1 MTLKKKLP
9 NQLTVATYNI
19 QFGIN
24 SEQIITSIVTLVTN
38 GAQIICLQELINT
51 PQERFIVDR
60 ILNRLGKNWQAAYH
74 VGTEQSRLSIGTGI
88 LWNTQVVKL
97 NHTEKILLPKL
108 KRFDLHEHVYYRL
121 IGVPSEV
128 LQRKATTCYFTVK
141 GKELR
146 VTSVHLDNVGGPIH
160 RVKQFEYLMSELN
173 KYKTTDREIICG
185 DFNTFDLLRIGY
197 EKKMLRKVL
206 RHAFTDASEHIK
218 WTSDIYNIDFTTSK
232 PFFPWL
238 IKTANIHIRRKLDY
252 IWVKQMKVVSCDK
265 LNIPGSDHFPLIAT
279 LQ

>member
-1 MTLKKKLP
+1 MHSKKVVLAI
-9 NQLTVATYNI
+9 ATYNI

-24 SEQIITSIVTLVTN
+24 AEQIIISIATLVSN

-51 PQERFIVDR
+51 PDEGFLIDK
-60 ILNRLGKNWQAAYH
+60 ILKRLGSKWQAAYH

-88 LWNTQVVKL
+88 LWNTEVVKL

-108 KRFDLHEHVYYRL
+108 KKFDIHEHLYYRL
-121 IGVPSEV
+121 ISVPSTV
-128 LQRKATTCYFTVK
+128 LQRRATTCYFTIDS
-141 GKELR
+141 KELR
-146 VTSVHLDNVGGPIH
+146 VTSVHLDNVGGPWH
-160 RVKQFEYLMSELN
+160 RVKQFTYLISELN
-173 KYKTTDREIICG
+173 NYKTIDRDIICG

-197 EKKMLRKVL
+197 EKKLLRKVM
-206 RHAFTDASEHIK
+206 RNEFEDASEHIK

-238 IKTANIHIRRKLDY
+238 IKAANIHIRRKLDY
-252 IWVKQMKVVSCDK
+252 IWVKQMEIISCDK
-265 LNIPGSDHFPLIAT
+265 LSIPGSDHFPLIAT